1 MRICALLSGGKDS
14 NYALYRALQEGLDIG
29 CIIVVKSARNDSWL
43 FHTVYPELAVL
54 QAEAMGLRD
63 RVYIVEVSGEK
74 DKEFI
79 EFKEALSKLK
89 STVDFDGL
97 LCGAIASQYQL
108 SRFKKVSEALG
119 LELYAPL
126 WGIDQVEY
134 MRKLVEEGFVF
145 IISKIST
152 MGLPRAFLGVPV
164 DKSIVEKIIVLA
176 QKYGFNPSF
185 EGGEAETLV
194 VTAPHYVNDICI
206 EGSRNSLSEFEH
218 IIEIHRY
225 WLGKKGSNCLSIS
238 G

>member
-14 NYALYRALQEGLDIG
+14 NYALYRALQEGLDIE

-89 STVDFDGL
+89 STVNFDGL

-176 QKYGFNPSF
+176 QKYGFNP
-185 EGGEAETLV
+185 
-194 VTAPHYVNDICI
+194 
-206 EGSRNSLSEFEH
+206 
-218 IIEIHRY
+218 
-225 WLGKKGSNCLSIS
+225 
-238 G
+238 